1 MSDNVQRITVTQK
14 FNTQPIYVNPE
25 PDNVKIVGEGGG
37 DMTKEVYDT
46 NNNGIVDNTEALMG
60 HSYDEIKKMIDDAY
74 YQRYAT
80 VNYKDTTIHANNS
93 LKRNLVDENTKIEVL
108 GQTIQNLVD
117 DSNIWKTEQ
126 TVSTESAS
134 NVTLS
139 TCGKE
144 HFTKSALK
152 PSTKYTVFFD
162 YEIKNN
168 TLENYYFQC
177 NQAISGATQTSV
189 FTFDKN
195 DIDNNTKLKTF
206 TTSNAFNG
214 LIQIYFGGRN
224 GSATFKNNGFMI
236 LEGDWTN
243 KEISFVPFGL
253 NYPATTEVVGCG
265 KNLFDVSKIP
275 TTWNGTTG
283 IKNNGD
289 GTIYLKNT
297 SGDSAVATKM
307 KLKDL
312 CPWLKDGKKYL
323 LSYENSTYQDTKQ
336 FYLSEIR
343 KYWYV
348 GIPLQMTS
356 EHLESFVYMYP
367 SGRPNTEATLSNLQ
381 IEEAEVATDYE
392 PYTERRININKPLAS
407 IDDNIRDR
415 YYVKD
420 GKKFHEQ
427 NIEYYGYDDS
437 WSINAVTIRTN
448 TVNAVLAIPNMV
460 YSKENIGYSMCNII
474 AKYSYT
480 TGDDE
485 HFYSRTGGYSLYID
499 KSRLSGTTKGDIK
512 NWLRDNKAQFI
523 AKLET
528 PITTEIETEDIQSF
542 DGQTNITTTNVV
554 KPTLDIDIPS
564 DLNAVVSNLM
574 VENSSLQ
581 AENQALSNEL
591 ENQASSIETQQANL
605 DYISMMTG
613 VDL

>member
-1 MSDNVQRITVTQK
+1 MFKASKILNELPVGITK
-14 FNTQPIYVNPE
+14 FT
-25 PDNVKIVGEGGG
+25 
-37 DMTKEVYDT
+37 MTT
-46 NNNGIVDNTEALMG
+46 
-60 HSYDEIKKMIDDAY
+60 IDDLSLAKY
-74 YQRYAT
+74 ADRATLYPNVTSGTIKFRYAI
-80 VNYKDTTIHANNS
+80 V
-93 LKRNLVDENTKIEVL
+93 
-108 GQTIQNLVD
+108 
-117 DSNIWKTEQ
+117 
-126 TVSTESAS
+126 
-134 NVTLS
+134 
-139 TCGKE
+139 
-144 HFTKSALK
+144 
-152 PSTKYTVFFD
+152 
-162 YEIKNN
+162 
-168 TLENYYFQC
+168 
-177 NQAISGATQTSV
+177 
-189 FTFDKN
+189 
-195 DIDNNTKLKTF
+195 
-206 TTSNAFNG
+206 
-214 LIQIYFGGRN
+214 
-224 GSATFKNNGFMI
+224 
-236 LEGDWTN
+236 EGDWTN

-297 SGDSAVATKM
+297 SGDSSVATKM

-336 FYLSEIR
+336 FYLSKIR

-356 EHLESFVYMYP
+356 EHLESFVHMYP